1 MVIHGVTTCQRRT
14 HERVSRG
21 KAVELTFNQSA
32 LFVSESTATRVPGV
46 VQGCVLPFQR
56 GIATVKAPVIC

>member
-1 MVIHGVTTCQRRT
+1 
-14 HERVSRG
+14 
-21 KAVELTFNQSA
+21 